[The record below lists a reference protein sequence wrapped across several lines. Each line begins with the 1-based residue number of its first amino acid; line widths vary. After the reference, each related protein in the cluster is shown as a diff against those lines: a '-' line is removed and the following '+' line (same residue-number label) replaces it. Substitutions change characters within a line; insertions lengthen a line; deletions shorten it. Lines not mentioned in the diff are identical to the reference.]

1 MKLGGPDEC
10 DIDFLR
16 GWLEYEKGGN
26 NFLQHYGTSEAT
38 AWDRDCSDDLMALN
52 KRPDRFAAWVSN
64 VLLPIYHARLGNRW
78 HKSTAHINLGSIYRY
93 DDNKFA
99 VLGDII
105 CTILSV
111 VIPSLSMFVLYYVR
125 SMLVRLLLILGFS
138 SLLSLVMG
146 LISQGKR
153 YEIFTATTAFDA
165 VQVAF
170 VGGVTVVS
178 NAQCVN

>member
-1 MKLGGPDEC
+1 MKLSGPDEC

-16 GWLEYEKGGN
+16 GWLEDEKCGN
-26 NFLQHYGTSEAT
+26 NFLQYHGTSEAT
-38 AWDRDCSDDLMALN
+38 AWKRECSDDLMALN

-64 VLLPIYHARLGNRW
+64 VLLPIYHTRLGNRW
-78 HKSTAHINLGSIYRY
+78 HKRTAPSNLGPIYRY

-111 VIPSLSMFVLYYVR
+111 VIPSLSIFVLYYV
-125 SMLVRLLLILGFS
+125 SNMLVRLLLILGFS

-153 YEIFTATTAFDA
+153 YEIFTATTAFAA

-178 NAQCVN
+178 NAQCIN